1 MKYQSGPQPLPK
13 LLTLSKFVKHRNG
26 VALGAPDSMRNMLT
40 RSLGAGSFDRFWQYW
55 NPIWGYYLSTKV
67 MKPLLKIF
75 PLWLSIILTF
85 AVSGA
90 LHDLA
95 IALVKLKPIVF
106 FTPWFT
112 LMGLMVVISK
122 KYSLT
127 YQQRPFVIR
136 ALINLTTII
145 VCYILTDRAIYK
157 LITF

>member
-1 MKYQSGPQPLPK
+1 MPK
-13 LLTLSKFVKHRNG
+13 PITLSKFIKHRNG
-26 VALGAPDSMRNMLT
+26 VALGASGSMRNMLT
-40 RSLGAGSFDRFWQYW
+40 RSFGAGSFDRFWQYW

-95 IALVKLKPIVF
+95 ITLVKFKPIVF

-122 KYSLT
+122 KFTLT
-127 YQQRPFVIR
+127 YQQRPFAIR
-136 ALINLTTII
+136 VLINLTTII
-145 VCYILTDRAIYK
+145 ICYILTDQASYQ
-157 LITF
+157 LLAN

>member
-1 MKYQSGPQPLPK
+1 LPK
-13 LLTLSKFVKHRNG
+13 PITLSKFIKHRNG
-26 VALGAPDSMRNMLT
+26 VALGASGSMRNMLT
-40 RSLGAGSFDRFWQYW
+40 RSFGAGSFDRFWQYW

-95 IALVKLKPIVF
+95 ITLVKFKPIVF

-122 KYSLT
+122 KFTLT
-127 YQQRPFVIR
+127 YQQRPFAIR
-136 ALINLTTII
+136 VLINLTTII
-145 VCYILTDRAIYK
+145 ICYILTDQASYQ
-157 LITF
+157 LLAN